1 MTLARKIYKL
11 MEIGKEYRMGD
22 LIEMLYK
29 AEREYMD
36 TDPDIEE
43 ALNEEWLE
51 AVQGANLHQKVRDA
65 LKVTRDFGYTAVSVT
80 VTPAHNWT
88 GTIRCKGRYGIGYT
102 KQKTYHYGE
111 FKDFTYKRIK

>member
-11 MEIGKEYRMGD
+11 MEVGKEYRMAD

-36 TDPDIEE
+36 SDPDIEE

-51 AVQGANLHQKVRDA
+51 AVQGGNLRQKVREA
-65 LKVTRDFGYTAVSVT
+65 LKVTRDFGYTTVSVT
-80 VTPAHNWT
+80 VTEAHDWT
-88 GTIRCKGRYGIGYT
+88 GTIRCKNRYGIGYT

-111 FKDFTYKRIK
+111 FKDFTYRRIK